1 MSALSPLQAA
11 LFGLVEGLTEFLPIS
26 STGHLIL
33 LGSALGLD
41 DERTKTFEVVIQLG
55 AILAVVWFF
64 RARFLDV
71 ARRAADPSTRRFVLN
86 LALAFLPA
94 AVLGFLFHHAIKALL
109 FRPLTVALA
118 LILGGLAILLI
129 EARRPRLRVAEVE
142 GMPPS
147 LALGIGLAQCLALVP
162 GVSRSGAT
170 ILGGYALGVSRTAAT
185 EFSFFLAVPTMLCAT
200 GYDLFANRAA
210 LSSSDLPAF
219 LVGFAVAFVS
229 ALLVV
234 RALVRFVAHNTFRS
248 FAWYRIVL
256 GLVTLWWSLAQAS

>member
-11 LFGLVEGLTEFLPIS
+11 LFGLVEGITEFLPIS

-41 DERTKTFEVVIQLG
+41 DEGTKTFEVVIQLG
-55 AILAVVWFF
+55 AILAVVWIY
-64 RARFLDV
+64 RARFLDLL
-71 ARRAADPSTRRFVLN
+71 RRAADPSIRRFVLN

-118 LILGGLAILLI
+118 LILGGVAILLI
-129 EARRPRLRVAEVE
+129 EARKPRTRVAEVD
-142 GMPPS
+142 GLSPP
-147 LALGIGLAQCLALVP
+147 LALGIGLAQCLSLVP

-170 ILGGYALGVSRTAAT
+170 ILGGFALGVSRTAAT

-200 GYDLFANRAA
+200 VYDLFANRAA
-210 LSSSDLPAF
+210 LSASDLPAF
-219 LVGFAVAFVS
+219 VVGFAVAFVS
-229 ALLVV
+229 ALLVI
-234 RALVRFVAHNTFRS
+234 RALVRFVAQNSFRS
-248 FAWYRIVL
+248 FAWYRIAL
-256 GLVTLWWSLAQAS
+256 GLVTLGWSLANAS